1 MNLEE
6 YDFDRLLG
14 LGYTEKATGELKD
27 ACWKG
32 YTAVGTKK
40 KGGRTVPNCVPVKK
54 SEHAEEMKHK
64 PLIAGPSAGSPSFAE
79 SEDETFDFTRCVRP
93 NGTAYGTAG
102 KCKSGSEEAKLERDP
117 SKDVKR
123 GSTLIGTSPRNM
135 SIDTINEYKA
145 RLKDARSPQETK
157 LLKDTIKSMEA
168 ELKPKARAKKKVA
181 SPSAIARE
189 ESKLATLE
197 KRLAAANE
205 KMDSARGRAS
215 GARLGSRSRLM
226 TASQS
231 RANSDANKEIS
242 KAQELENQVREEKS

>member
-79 SEDETFDFTRCVRP
+79 
-93 NGTAYGTAG
+93 G
-102 KCKSGSEEAKLERDP
+102 KGKPCGGSHIP
-117 SKDVKR
+117 SAHTCHVGGEGGYKDVTDAIRQDVGSSFDDAHEAIFRDRYAKAKDTKQLGSIHKKAIKDLDNDDLDAKEGVLNAMKKAMAEHLEVNMASGQGAKR
-123 GSTLIGTSPRNM
+123 AAELAAMTPEERRRAET
-135 SIDTINEYKA
+135 
-145 RLKDARSPQETK
+145 KDAIERG
-157 LLKDTIKSMEA
+157 IKN
-168 ELKPKARAKKKVA
+168 KVV
-181 SPSAIARE
+181 S
-189 ESKLATLE
+189 
-197 KRLAAANE
+197 
-205 KMDSARGRAS
+205 GR
-215 GARLGSRSRLM
+215 R
-226 TASQS
+226 
-231 RANSDANKEIS
+231 
-242 KAQELENQVREEKS
+242 